1 MQVTFCQ
8 TPEPWARPWAPPAP
22 SSSILLFC
30 RALVRIFSFV
40 SFAICLIASLPSPT
54 ALGFCQSLN
63 SSLILLASVHIC
75 VSQSLY
81 PSCLCDFLFS
91 CLASFLCLFFC
102 LCLPFL
108 LHSSASLSAWCA
120 TSLWAPLSWIL
131 ALSLTWRVCFSS
143 PPPIS
148 INPTGFTTYPAQ
160 RWLCCYP
167 CSFAKPCHPVPTEC
181 QDDEACGIGIGTSEQ
196 GETIQRK
203 GCLPRAL
210 CSLPGH
216 ATYWSHSHVL
226 QPGPVECGRHAAAT
240 PQPPPHLPAPHGRL
254 YLGRQPPL
262 PASLRCAA
270 FDPGLLHITVARKTP
285 AQTLLRY
292 SQEPDFV
299 QRPQTPGLTPLQTPS
314 RHDSYG
320 YCSSPCSHLPRAPP
334 YQKHLFCVFRLFWVT
349 VTDALS

>member
-30 RALVRIFSFV
+30 RAL
-40 SFAICLIASLPSPT
+40 
-54 ALGFCQSLN
+54 
-63 SSLILLASVHIC
+63 
-75 VSQSLY
+75 
-81 PSCLCDFLFS
+81 
-91 CLASFLCLFFC
+91 
-102 LCLPFL
+102 
-108 LHSSASLSAWCA
+108 
-120 TSLWAPLSWIL
+120 
-131 ALSLTWRVCFSS
+131 
-143 PPPIS
+143 
-148 INPTGFTTYPAQ
+148 GFTTYPAQ